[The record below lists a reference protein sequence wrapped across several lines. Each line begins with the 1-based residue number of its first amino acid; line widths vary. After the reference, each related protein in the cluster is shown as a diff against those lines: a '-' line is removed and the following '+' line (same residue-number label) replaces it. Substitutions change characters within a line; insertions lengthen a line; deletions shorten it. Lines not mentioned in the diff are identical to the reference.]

1 LAGKNWGWLSF
12 ASWEIEGLTFQGLS
26 INLKY
31 NFGFL
36 KRRRMKKFSY
46 KDSGVDIE
54 KGDAFVQA
62 IKPIVESTFRPEV
75 LTKIGGF
82 AGCVSLNLERY
93 KKPILVSSTDGVGTK
108 LKIAFMMDRHDTI
121 GIDLVAMCVND
132 IVVSGAKPLFL
143 LDYFATSKLDTERSM
158 KVISGVVKGCIEAE
172 CSLIGGETAEM
183 PGFYKG
189 GEYDLA
195 GFAVGIVEDSQLI
208 DGSNVTVGDKLIGIA
223 SNGLHSN
230 GYSLVRKLLLDQYKM
245 NLEQRIG
252 EIKEILGDEL
262 LRPTRIYVKTILNL
276 ARDFHISGIAHI
288 TGGGITG
295 NLPRVIPKGCKAIVQ
310 KRSWDI
316 PPIFPF
322 LKEKGNI
329 SEEEM
334 LRTFNNGIGM
344 VLVVKSKEVEDILA
358 RLRSL
363 GEKAFTIGEVGKM
376 EREQETLEF
385 I

>member
-1 LAGKNWGWLSF
+1 VKKWLYKN
-12 ASWEIEGLTFQGLS
+12 A
-26 INLKY
+26 
-31 NFGFL
+31 
-36 KRRRMKKFSY
+36 
-46 KDSGVDIE
+46 GVDIE

-62 IKPIVESTFRPEV
+62 IKPMVESTFRPEV

-108 LKIAFMMDRHDTI
+108 LKIAFSVNRHDTV

-143 LDYFATSKLDTERSM
+143 LDYFATSKLDPEKST
-158 KVISGVVKGCIEAE
+158 KVVSGIVKGCIEAE

-195 GFAVGIVEDSQLI
+195 GFAVGIVEDSQVI
-208 DGSNVTVGDKLIGIA
+208 DGSGVTVGDKLIGIA
-223 SNGLHSN
+223 SSGLHSN
-230 GYSLVRKLLLDQYKM
+230 GYSLVRKLLLDQLKM
-245 NLEQRIG
+245 DLEKRVEEIG
-252 EIKEILGDEL
+252 EVLGEEL
-262 LRPTRIYVKTILNL
+262 LRPTRIYVKTVLNL
-276 ARDFHISGIAHI
+276 ARDFNIVGIAHI

-295 NLPRVIPKGCKAIVQ
+295 NLPRIIPKGCKAIVQ
-310 KRSWDI
+310 KGAWDI
-316 PPIFPF
+316 PPIFSF

-329 SEEEM
+329 SDEEM
-334 LRTFNNGIGM
+334 LRTFNNGVGM
-344 VLVVKSKEVEDILA
+344 ILIVRSREVDDILA

-363 GEKAFTIGEVGKM
+363 GEKAFIIGEVGRA
-376 EREQETLEF
+376 EREQEKIEF
-385 I
+385 V